1 MTEGLLTRIGR
12 LISASANTLVD
23 SLENAAPEMVM
34 EEAVREIDQ
43 AITDVRAQLGKTE
56 AARYMSTKTLNTE
69 NTRHAELQAQIEIA
83 VKEKRDDLAEAAI
96 SRQMDIEAMIPV
108 IEKSIADS
116 DAEITE
122 LNSYIQALQAKKR
135 EMEESLTTF
144 RKAAAHHS
152 QGGDGAAAATSRD
165 VAGDV
170 DKATAAFNRVMNK
183 AGAPGITHSDDGKLA
198 ELEQLARSN
207 RIQERLARM
216 KTEADN

>member
-12 LISASANTLVD
+12 LISASANTIVD
-23 SLENAAPEMVM
+23 SLENAAPTMVM
-34 EEAVREIDQ
+34 EEAIREIDQ
-43 AITDVRAQLGKTE
+43 AIDDVRTQLGKAE
-56 AARYMSTKTLNTE
+56 AARYLSTKSLNTE
-69 NTRHAELQAQIEIA
+69 NSRHAELQAQIEIA

-116 DAEITE
+116 DAEILE

-135 EMEESLTTF
+135 EMQEALNSF
-144 RKAAAHHS
+144 IKAAEHHAGS
-152 QGGDGAAAATSRD
+152 SDNASATSRD

-198 ELEQLARSN
+198 ELEQLARNN

-216 KTEADN
+216 KSDAEN